1 MHTVMVRYCTGCEL
15 CLPVCPVDCIMLEN
29 ATGTITGW
37 AAWSPSQA
45 QLARERYEL
54 RATRRKRTQSE
65 HAQSMEALAD
75 IKLENLAEHSRITDP
90 EVLKKKKAVIE
101 AAMARAR
108 AQRTLT

>member
-1 MHTVMVRYCTGCEL
+1 
-15 CLPVCPVDCIMLEN
+15 MLET
-29 ATGTITGW
+29 ATGTATGW

-54 RATRRKRTQSE
+54 RATRRKRAQSE

-75 IKLENLAEHSRITDP
+75 IKLENLAAHSRITDP
-90 EVLKKKKAVIE
+90 EVLKKKKVVIE

-108 AQRTLT
+108 AKRPLT